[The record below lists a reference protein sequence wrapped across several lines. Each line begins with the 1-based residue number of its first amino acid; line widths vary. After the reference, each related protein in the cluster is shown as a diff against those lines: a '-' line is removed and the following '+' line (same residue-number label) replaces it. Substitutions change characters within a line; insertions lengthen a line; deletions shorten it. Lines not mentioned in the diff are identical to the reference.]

1 MKIKDFQG
9 RTVYITGGSSGIGLG
24 IAKALSSRGAHIV
37 IFARD
42 RNRLETA
49 LREVS
54 GSRASDSQRFACQPL
69 DVSQYADVK
78 RVMEAVVKTNGVPD
92 LLINCAGRSMPNY
105 FEDIAFE
112 QFDEI
117 MKVNLYGTWNTCSVL
132 VPFMKRQQAG
142 QIVNVSSVAG
152 LMPIFGFT
160 DYSAS
165 KSAVIALSRALKSEL
180 KPHGIGVSVLLPT
193 DTDTPGYHE
202 ENKTKPIETKVIS
215 GWSKVVEPH
224 IIARGL
230 LKGLKK
236 GRFIIIPTVLDRFF
250 CFVDRL
256 FPRFVDFM
264 TDMDVRKARKKK
276 GAT

>member
-1 MKIKDFQG
+1 MKIKNFQG
-9 RTVYITGGSSGIGLG
+9 RTAYITGGSSGIGLA
-24 IAKALSSRGAHIV
+24 IAKALSARGAHIV
-37 IFARD
+37 LLARD
-42 RNRLETA
+42 RGRLETA
-49 LREVS
+49 LSDV
-54 GSRASDSQRFACQPL
+54 RASRSDDLQRFAYHPL
-69 DVSQYADVK
+69 DVSEYPDVK
-78 RVMEAVVKTNGVPD
+78 RVLETAVKTNGVPD

-105 FEDIAFE
+105 FEDIAFG

-117 MKVNLYGTWNTCSVL
+117 MRVNLYGTWNTCSVL
-132 VPFMKRQQAG
+132 VPFMKKQGAG

-160 DYSAS
+160 DYGAS
-165 KSAVIALSRALKSEL
+165 KSAVIALSRVLKSEL
-180 KPHGIGVSVLLPT
+180 KPLGIGVSVLLPT

-215 GWSKVVEPH
+215 GWSHVVGPDL
-224 IIARGL
+224 IARGL

-236 GRFIIIPTVLDRFF
+236 GRFLIIPTVLDRIF

-256 FPRFVDFM
+256 MPRFVDFM
-264 TDMDVRKARKKK
+264 TDMDVKKAQKKK

>member
-1 MKIKDFQG
+1 MKFKNFQG
-9 RTVYITGGSSGIGLG
+9 KTVYITGGSSGIGLA
-24 IAKALSSRGAHIV
+24 IAKALSAQGAHIV
-37 IFARD
+37 LFARD
-42 RNRLETA
+42 RDRLETA

-54 GSRASDSQRFACQPL
+54 GSKASDSQRFACRPL
-69 DVSQYADVK
+69 DVSEYSGVK
-78 RVMEAVVKTNGVPD
+78 RVMETAVETIGVPD
-92 LLINCAGRSMPNY
+92 LLINCAGRSLPNY
-105 FEDIAFE
+105 FEDIPFE

-132 VPFMKRQQAG
+132 VPFMKKQGAG
-142 QIVNVSSVAG
+142 QIVNVSSAAG
-152 LMPIFGFT
+152 LIPMFGLT

-165 KSAVIALSRALKSEL
+165 KAAVIALSRVLKSEL

-215 GWSKVVEPH
+215 GWSKVVEPDL
-224 IIARGL
+224 IARGL
-230 LKGLKK
+230 LKGLKR
-236 GRFIIIPTVLDRFF
+236 GRFIIIPTVLDRVF

-256 FPRFVDFM
+256 LPRFVDFM
-264 TDMDVRKARKKK
+264 TDMDVRKAQKKK